1 VRHLAWLHTAPGKR
15 KATRG
20 EWLKEVEPESS
31 LLNLPDVSPCEELVE
46 WLMEAGPTE
55 GDKPLS
61 WRELDAWASRTGNY
75 VDEFVSTT
83 LMQMSR
89 AYYAQRMDSRAENCP
104 PPFAARKTV
113 EQEKALAKQLR
124 SALHAAAAARTN
136 KGKTKK

>member
-1 VRHLAWLHTAPGKR
+1 LQTAPGKR

-20 EWLKEVEPESS
+20 EWLQEVEPDST
-31 LLNLPDVSPCEELVE
+31 LLNLPDVSPAEELVE

-61 WRELDAWASRTGNY
+61 WRELDAWAGRTGNY

-89 AYYAQRMDSRAENCP
+89 AYFSQRIEARAENCP
-104 PPFAARKTV
+104 PPFAARKTA

-124 SALHAAAAARTN
+124 SALHAAAAARKN
-136 KGKTKK
+136 GKPKK